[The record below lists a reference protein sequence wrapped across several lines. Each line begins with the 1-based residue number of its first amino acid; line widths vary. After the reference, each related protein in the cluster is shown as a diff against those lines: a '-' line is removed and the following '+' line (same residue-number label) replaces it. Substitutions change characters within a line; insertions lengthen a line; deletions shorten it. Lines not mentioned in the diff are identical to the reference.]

1 LAEKRMELLKSQERG
16 VAGETAWLMAGLK
29 LEEEQ

>member
-1 LAEKRMELLKSQERG
+1 MELLKCQERG

-29 LEEEQ
+29 LEEQQ